1 MKYQNKI
8 TMKLTKKEK
17 SKIFWALLEKFPEHE
32 RGRKQAKEMF
42 SDKPEKLSESL
53 KVIDKNEEDAYALI
67 ERFSDELG
75 MDMPKRPGSRPLHF
89 VVK

>member
-1 MKYQNKI
+1 
-8 TMKLTKKEK
+8 MKLTKKEK
-17 SKIFWALLEKFPEHE
+17 SKIFWALLEKYPEHE

-42 SDKPEKLSESL
+42 SGNSDKITESL

-67 ERFSDELG
+67 EKFADELG